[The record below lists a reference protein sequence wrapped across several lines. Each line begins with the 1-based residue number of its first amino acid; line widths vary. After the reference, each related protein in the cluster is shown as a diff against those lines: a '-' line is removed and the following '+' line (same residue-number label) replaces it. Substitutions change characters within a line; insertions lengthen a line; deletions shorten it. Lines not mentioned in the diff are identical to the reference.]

1 MRKKLPSILFTLI
14 FLAGL
19 AIFSYPKVSDQWNT
33 LHQSRAIASYDDSVK
48 ELDEEDYSQI
58 WAAARNY
65 NKKIT
70 SNTFQGDIF
79 REKTA
84 GSGQEPAGTDTENGE
99 IELEDTEY
107 WDVLNVGDTGIMGY
121 ISIPKIKQKFQIYH
135 GTSEG
140 VLQIAAGHLAGTKLP
155 IGGKSCHSVLAA
167 HRGLPTAKLLSD
179 ADQLVIGDKF
189 YLHILDK
196 VLAYQV
202 DQILPMVDKNDLAAL
217 TEAMQIVDGEDYV
230 TLLTC
235 TPYGINS
242 HRLLIRGTR
251 VPYNG
256 EEDEKAATPV
266 ESMVESVQSYYM
278 LYLMV
283 AAFIILM
290 ILLLSK
296 LRIAVYNMRHR
307 KK

>member
-58 WAAARNY
+58 WAAARDY
-65 NKKIT
+65 NKRIT
-70 SNTFQGDIF
+70 SNTFNGDIF
-79 REKTA
+79 AEDQA
-84 GSGQEPAGTDTENGE
+84 
-99 IELEDTEY
+99 ELEDTEY

-155 IGGKSCHSVLAA
+155 IGGKNCHSVLAA

-189 YLHILDK
+189 YLHILDE

-217 TEAMQIVDGEDYV
+217 TEAMQIVDGEDHV

-242 HRLLIRGTR
+242 HRLLIRGMR

-296 LRIAVYNMRHR
+296 LRIAVYNRRHR